1 MNRHDAVAHGGVACV
16 LTPGAGLAGTVTRLV
31 SSASSEQSDN
41 SWVGADLSTPMEQEC
56 GQVLGSIR
64 LSPRKQREAAPKWQ
78 PQAARAAARLAR
90 R

>member
-1 MNRHDAVAHGGVACV
+1 M
-16 LTPGAGLAGTVTRLV
+16 

-41 SWVGADLSTPMEQEC
+41 SWVDADLSTPMEQEC

-78 PQAARAAARLAR
+78 PQASRAVARQACR
-90 R
+90 